1 MGGWRIRAHDVA
13 HPTDPFKRVPV
24 SMAPSALHGDVGD
37 RTYGFG
43 SVTFACGA
51 MTAASLGV
59 WLLTNCEVITVLP
72 LLRCHRDLPV
82 PA

>member
-51 MTAASLGV
+51 MTAASLGDLV
-59 WLLTNCEVITVLP
+59 VDK
-72 LLRCHRDLPV
+72 LRSHHRVAVVEMP
-82 PA
+82 